1 MRQLINSVIDEVTTT
16 SNVVFLPSQFRQTR
30 KIIQGLAKKK
40 KKMKVEILQDPRGR
54 NVKFEDKINVSVP
67 NLYWDKFATSI
78 LDMSPNYIFRN
89 PLVVNMLHIL
99 QEAKEDVFEK
109 EFQEFEKV
117 FKSITKNKDFQDVI
131 SHRNIWLR
139 FFKVQKEDV
148 DDKNS
153 VFTIGRFNRDFKNI
167 VKQTKKVY
175 RDDLGG
181 LQQVIDGIKKED
193 SLINFEVFEKFG
205 NLISTRILSRLG
217 GEGLIYDVSLD
228 LGFNFVESISTTSKL
243 FLERLEDFPFI
254 FVEQNTASPLG
265 GKFTLLQIKNIWE
278 ELNEVLDEKEEKE
291 DKDEELENDKK

>member
-1 MRQLINSVIDEVTTT
+1 MRQLINSVMDEVTTIT
-16 SNVVFLPSQFRQTR
+16 NIAFLPSGFRETR
-30 KIIQGLAKKK
+30 KIIQGLVRDKKK
-40 KKMKVEILQDPRGR
+40 LKIEILEDPRGR
-54 NVKFEDKINVSVP
+54 NVKFEDKLNVSVP
-67 NLYWDKFATSI
+67 GMYWDKFANSI
-78 LDMSPNYIFRN
+78 LNIN
-89 PLVVNMLHIL
+89 PRQRFENPFQLDLSHIL
-99 QEAKEDVFEK
+99 KEAKEDVFEK

-181 LQQVIDGIKKED
+181 LQQVTDGIKKED
-193 SLINFEVFEKFG
+193 SLINFEVFEKFD

-217 GEGLIYDVSLD
+217 GEDLIYNVSLD
-228 LGFNFVESISTTSKL
+228 LGFNFVESISTTFEP
-243 FLERLEDFPFI
+243 FLERLEDFSLI
-254 FVEQNTASPLG
+254 SIEKNTASPFG

-278 ELNEVLDEKEEKE
+278 ELNEVLDEKE